1 MKFWGVEVK
10 SGEPLEVQCGDAF
23 ILHLS
28 QASLGDCKKDKGNGS
43 VCLYVKVDDKKL
55 VLGTLSSEKIPQL
68 QLDLV
73 FDRDFQLSH
82 NGKNGSVY
90 FIGYKVPQAE
100 YPFSVAHYIILSLY
114 LWQLVIIFPFLSL
127 QGCAPFSHASEIK
140 PAKEEKEKP
149 SSSGTKKVKIVEPI
163 KDDSSDEESDDSSD
177 EDDDLSDD
185 DDQTDNDKGKL
196 IKAAGT
202 SDDDDDDDEDED
214 SDEEETDEEDV
225 IEKKAKKDS
234 TSKKRSDPETTTPV
248 PNKKAKM
255 VTPQKT
261 AFDEQLLLQVS
272 KKLASTKRHHIL
284 PSRLRRHLPAV
295 ILNYMFASRVTGKSP
310 SFFEHY

>member
-90 FIGYKVPQAE
+90 FIGYKA
-100 YPFSVAHYIILSLY
+100 
-114 LWQLVIIFPFLSL
+114 
-127 QGCAPFSHASEIK
+127 GAPFSHASEIK

-261 AFDEQLLLQVS
+261 GVKKASEHKATPHPAKQATKTSASGDPKLHVCKSCNRSFGTDFALESHS
-272 KKLASTKRHHIL
+272 KAKHGD
-284 PSRLRRHLPAV
+284 
-295 ILNYMFASRVTGKSP
+295 GK
-310 SFFEHY
+310 

>member
-1 MKFWGVEVK
+1 LSLGVEVK

-90 FIGYKVPQAE
+90 FIG
-100 YPFSVAHYIILSLY
+100 
-114 LWQLVIIFPFLSL
+114 
-127 QGCAPFSHASEIK
+127 APFSHASEIK

-185 DDQTDNDKGKL
+185 DDQTDNG
-196 IKAAGT
+196 
-202 SDDDDDDDEDED
+202 DDDDDDDEDED

-225 IEKKAKKDS
+225 IEKKKDS

-261 AFDEQLLLQVS
+261 GVKKASEHKATPHPAKQATKTSASGDPKLHVCKSCNRFIPLDRSFGTDFALESHS
-272 KKLASTKRHHIL
+272 KAKHGD
-284 PSRLRRHLPAV
+284 
-295 ILNYMFASRVTGKSP
+295 GK
-310 SFFEHY
+310 

>member
-1 MKFWGVEVK
+1 MTRSLFLELF
-10 SGEPLEVQCGDAF
+10 PL
-23 ILHLS
+23 
-28 QASLGDCKKDKGNGS
+28 K
-43 VCLYVKVDDKKL
+43 
-55 VLGTLSSEKIPQL
+55 
-68 QLDLV
+68 
-73 FDRDFQLSH
+73 R
-82 NGKNGSVY
+82 
-90 FIGYKVPQAE
+90 
-100 YPFSVAHYIILSLY
+100 
-114 LWQLVIIFPFLSL
+114 FLSCNL
-127 QGCAPFSHASEIK
+127 TWYLIETSSCLIMAKMGVYTSLVTKFLKLNTSEEPDSDGEDFPAAALNGAPFSHASEIK

-261 AFDEQLLLQVS
+261 GVKKASEHKATPHPAKQATKTSASGDPKLHVCKSCNRSFGTDFALESHS
-272 KKLASTKRHHIL
+272 KAKHGD
-284 PSRLRRHLPAV
+284 
-295 ILNYMFASRVTGKSP
+295 GK
-310 SFFEHY
+310 